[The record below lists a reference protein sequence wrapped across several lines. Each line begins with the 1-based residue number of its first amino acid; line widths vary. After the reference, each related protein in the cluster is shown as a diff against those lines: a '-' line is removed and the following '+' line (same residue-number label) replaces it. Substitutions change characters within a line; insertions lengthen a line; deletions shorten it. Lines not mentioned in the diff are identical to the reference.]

1 MTSLPIS
8 SKTNTFHIAPP
19 EAGSCASAA
28 SFWASTS
35 VMGALR
41 FRIRF
46 MLAGEHT
53 VSPCAQYHVRCHRHR
68 HTYLLVPQ

>member
-19 EAGSCASAA
+19 EAGSCTSAA

-46 MLAGEHT
+46 MLAGEHA
-53 VSPCAQYHVRCHRHR
+53 VSPCAQYRVQR